1 MTEESLIKGKAYT
14 LIYADGRKEFLGL
27 YHGIVS
33 REILEGYPGYSMHG
47 TGKHKDMH
55 SFPERQAIWEKRFG
69 YRSDASMT
77 FDIGHFTKYGST
89 FEEGDTVDKK

>member
-1 MTEESLIKGKAYT
+1 MAEESLVKGKAYT
-14 LIYADGRKEFLGL
+14 LIYSDGRKEFLGV
-27 YHGIVS
+27 YDGIVS
-33 REILEGYPGYSMHG
+33 TEICVGYPGYSMHG
-47 TGKHKDMH
+47 TGKYKDMH

-77 FDIGHFTKYGST
+77 FDLDHFTKYGLP